1 MKFRRPWVVK
11 EIPMT
16 FSTISI
22 RIAIFVSKD
31 DENSYEILDF
41 KHLKLKNIDIN
52 DVTFKNSIPLRGFDL
67 INIYLFLEKHLDLWN
82 Q

>member
-1 MKFRRPWVVK
+1 MKFRRPWVIK

-31 DENSYEILDF
+31 DENYYEILEL
-41 KHLKLKNIDIN
+41 KHSHLQNKLNHEITVKNFI
-52 DVTFKNSIPLRGFDL
+52 
-67 INIYLFLEKHLDLWN
+67 
-82 Q
+82 

>member
-1 MKFRRPWVVK
+1 MKFRRPWVYK

-31 DENSYEILDF
+31 DENSYQIMEL
-41 KHLKLKNIDIN
+41 KHLKLQNQLTDEM
-52 DVTFKNSIPLRGFDL
+52 TFKN
-67 INIYLFLEKHLDLWN
+67 
-82 Q
+82 

>member
-1 MKFRRPWVVK
+1 
-11 EIPMT
+11 MT

-41 KHLKLKNIDIN
+41 KHLKLRNSVIY
-52 DVTFKNSIPLRGFDL
+52 DVTFKNSIPLRGFD
-67 INIYLFLEKHLDLWN
+67 
-82 Q
+82 

>member
-1 MKFRRPWVVK
+1 
-11 EIPMT
+11 MT

-31 DENSYEILDF
+31 DENFCEIFDF
-41 KHLKLKNIDIN
+41 KHLKLRNSVID
-52 DVTFKNSIPLRGFDL
+52 DVTFKNSIPLRGFDYV
-67 INIYLFLEKHLDLWN
+67 NISLFLRKHLDLWN